1 MNKKFI
7 EFIILLAIMLTII
20 IMVRIHFKKLESF
33 VSQDKKNIIDEIDK
47 QLYILHNASNTN
59 VNSQQVEYMPHLD
72 IINKYEGNSLKFLN
86 TIKESVDNKQK
97 TQQQELEYIDNYI
110 KSLSRY
116 DENKQLQELAN
127 ADFKSIKSHNNG
139 LTINMNK
146 LGYNKYQLLVND
158 GCLEVSPENDYSIK
172 KCDKTNK
179 GQIFK
184 LEHVFNENEYRN
196 ALSKGFPQ
204 LSKLD
209 NVHYPMTLVKSIV
222 NDNCVKN
229 YHNNITIE
237 PCREYEGQRWAS
249 SKSNFK
255 CNN

>member
-1 MNKKFI
+1 MKKSII
-7 EFIILLAIMLTII
+7 EFIILLCIMLTII
-20 IMVRIHFKKLESF
+20 VMVRIHFKKLESF
-33 VSQDKKNIIDEIDK
+33 VSQDKKKIIDEIDK
-47 QLYILHNASNTN
+47 QLHILHSAGKTD
-59 VNSQQVEYMPHLD
+59 VKTQQVDYMPHLD

-86 TIKESVDNKQK
+86 TIKESVDNKTK
-97 TQQQELEYIDNYI
+97 TQQQDLEYIDNYI

-116 DENKQLQELAN
+116 DENKRLQELSN

-196 ALSKGFPQ
+196 AMNKGFPQ

-229 YHNNITIE
+229 YHNNITVE

-249 SKSNFK
+249 TKSNFK
-255 CNN
+255 CNS